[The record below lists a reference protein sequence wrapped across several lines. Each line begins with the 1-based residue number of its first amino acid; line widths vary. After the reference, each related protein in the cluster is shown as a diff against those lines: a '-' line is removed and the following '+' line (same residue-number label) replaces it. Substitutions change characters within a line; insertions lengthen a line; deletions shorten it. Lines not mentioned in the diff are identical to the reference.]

1 MGEVVAMPV
10 RSNPG
15 VFFEP
20 EVIGLM
26 SAAFEAA
33 SKALRDA
40 GEPQIVRE
48 AIAGRIIAA
57 AGIGERDPLRLRA
70 AALAGARPHGARVRS
85 GPARAD
91 RTRRR

>member
-1 MGEVVAMPV
+1 MGEVVAMPI

-15 VFFEP
+15 VFFKP

-26 SAAFEAA
+26 SEAFEAA
-33 SKALRDA
+33 CKALRDA

-57 AGIGERDPLRLRA
+57 ASIGERDPVRLRA
-70 AALAGARPHGARVRS
+70 AALAGARPHRIRVRS
-85 GPARAD
+85 AWAGAAD
-91 RTRRR
+91 RM

>member
-20 EVIGLM
+20 EVIVVMGE
-26 SAAFEAA
+26 AFEAA
-33 SKALRDA
+33 CEALRDG
-40 GEPQIVRE
+40 GELQILRE

-57 AGIGERDPLRLRA
+57 ASVGERDPVRLRA
-70 AALAGARPHGARVRS
+70 AALAGVKPHGVGVRS
-85 GPARAD
+85 GWARAD
-91 RTRRR
+91 RM

>member
-1 MGEVVAMPV
+1 VGEVVAMTA
-10 RSNPG
+10 RSSPG

-26 SAAFEAA
+26 SEALEAA
-33 SKALRDA
+33 CKALRDA

-57 AGIGERDPLRLRA
+57 ASSGERDPVRLHA
-70 AALAGARPHGARVRS
+70 AALAGARPYGVRVRS
-85 GPARAD
+85 MWAHAAD
-91 RTRRR
+91 RM